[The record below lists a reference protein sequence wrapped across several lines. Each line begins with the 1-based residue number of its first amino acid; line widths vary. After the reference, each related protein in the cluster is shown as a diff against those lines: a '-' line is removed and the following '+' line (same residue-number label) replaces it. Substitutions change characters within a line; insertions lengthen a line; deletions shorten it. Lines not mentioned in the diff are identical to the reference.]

1 MSRHHSFK
9 LFFSD
14 ANVFTID
21 GYQGK
26 EKEVI
31 IISLTRCNR
40 NYQLGLFE
48 DKRRMNVAITRAKR
62 LCVIIGDSVTYKH
75 DEDYEVLFKE
85 SLKNLRTV
93 VGVAA

>member
-1 MSRHHSFK
+1 M
-9 LFFSD
+9 
-14 ANVFTID
+14 
-21 GYQGK
+21 
-26 EKEVI
+26 I

-85 SLKNLRTV
+85 SLKNLRTAISIKKENQSFYIV
-93 VGVAA
+93 SIFPARV